1 MSTMKK
7 KNYLLCTVLLHHQ
20 ILKTINNK
28 YSAHLEEFNFRAQL
42 LLPVECLL
50 LLRCDPNL

>member
-1 MSTMKK
+1 MRTMKK